1 MEQAR
6 VAVANMCGGD
16 KVYASIPWFWSD
28 QYELKLQMVG
38 FSSDGDTQI
47 IRGDMAANTFAVFYL
62 KDNKIVAADA
72 VNSPKE
78 FMICK
83 QLIGKPVD
91 PAVLADPD
99 SDLKTLLA
107 K

>member
-1 MEQAR
+1 
-6 VAVANMCGGD
+6 
-16 KVYASIPWFWSD
+16 YASIPWFWSD

-38 FSSDGDTQI
+38 FSADGDSQVV
-47 IRGDMAANTFAVFYL
+47 RGDMAANQFAVFYL
-62 KDNKIVAADA
+62 NDGAVVAADA

-91 PAVLADPD
+91 AGMLADPD
-99 SDLKTLLA
+99 QDLKALLQ
-107 K
+107 